1 MSKFKIVNLIDKIF
15 VTISLFLLVFAWINF
30 YMRSLWTSFILA
42 TIISIALINI
52 IYFFINK
59 KQTKINNIKVNN
71 EKIDNMFLAF
81 KLSSKEEKLNLLNKI
96 YSVNFLTKIKKG
108 VLFYEKDNKQ
118 HQIILATHFDKVDQR
133 TLLNLLDENAT
144 NADCYDVICVSS
156 EYINSN
162 IYANKSINII
172 NKEKLYKLFVE
183 TSVFPNT
190 EMLAKNISK
199 PKFKDILR
207 EFFVPSKSKSYF
219 FCGLILIFSSIIL
232 PYHYYYIVFGSVF
245 LLFSIICKLL
255 PKFKD

>member
-15 VTISLFLLVFAWINF
+15 VTVTLFLLVFAWINF

-81 KLSSKEEKLNLLNKI
+81 KLSSKEEKLSLLNKI
-96 YSVNFLTKIKKG
+96 YSVNYPTKFKKG

-162 IYANKSINII
+162 IYANKSIEII
-172 NKEKLYKLFVE
+172 NKEKLYKMFVE

-199 PKFKDILR
+199 PKIKDILR

-232 PYHYYYIVFGSVF
+232 PYHYYYIVFGSVL

>member
-42 TIISIALINI
+42 TITSIALINI

-71 EKIDNMFLAF
+71 EKIDDMFLAF

-96 YSVNFLTKIKKG
+96 YSISHQTKIKKG

-133 TLLNLLDENAT
+133 TLLNLLDENAA

-232 PYHYYYIVFGSVF
+232 PYHYYYIVFGSVL

>member
-15 VTISLFLLVFAWINF
+15 ITVALFLLVFAWTNF
-30 YMRSLWTSFILA
+30 YMRSLWISFIVA
-42 TIISIALINI
+42 TIISITLINI

-59 KQTKINNIKVNN
+59 KQTEINDLKVNN
-71 EKIDNMFLAF
+71 EKIDDMFLAF

-96 YSVNFLTKIKKG
+96 YSIRHQTKIKKG

-118 HQIILATHFDKVDQR
+118 HQIILATHFDKVNQK

-144 NADCYDVICVSS
+144 NVDCYDIICASG
-156 EYINSN
+156 EYINPN
-162 IYANKSINII
+162 IYTNKSILIT

-183 TSVFPNT
+183 TGVFPNIEILT
-190 EMLAKNISK
+190 KNISK

-207 EFFVPSKSKSYF
+207 KFFVPEKSKSYF

-232 PYHYYYIVFGSVF
+232 PYHYYYIVFGSV
-245 LLFSIICKLL
+245 LLMFSIICKLL

>member
-183 TSVFPNT
+183 TGVFPNIDILT
-190 EMLAKNISK
+190 KNISK

-207 EFFVPSKSKSYF
+207 KFFVPEKSKSYF

-232 PYHYYYIVFGSVF
+232 PYHYYYIVFGSVL